1 MPMLLVGQMLA
12 KSTLG
17 AQHDVCEHEQMQAL
31 ICWISF
37 ELEVVAVTVVVVV
50 AVAVEV
56 EVAVVDGVGAED
68 DDDNVTLIS

>member
-31 ICWISF
+31 ICWISL
-37 ELEVVAVTVVVVV
+37 ELEVV

>member
-1 MPMLLVGQMLA
+1 MPMLRVGQMLA

-31 ICWISF
+31 ICWIAL
-37 ELEVVAVTVVVVV
+37 ELEVV

-56 EVAVVDGVGAED
+56 AEVDGVEAED
-68 DDDNVTLIS
+68 ADDNVTLIG